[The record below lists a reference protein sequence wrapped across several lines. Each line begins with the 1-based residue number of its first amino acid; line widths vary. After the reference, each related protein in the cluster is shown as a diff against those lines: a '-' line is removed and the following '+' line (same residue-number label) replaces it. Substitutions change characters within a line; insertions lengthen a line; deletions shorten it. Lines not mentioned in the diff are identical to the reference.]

1 MSLFTRARR
10 HVDMNRVKEL
20 REEKIKEETIAEVQR
35 QQENI
40 LAELKRIE
48 VKEDPKYSNWRR
60 ELTEQMTTSDM
71 GMVNLAATGDLDI
84 IDTNTT
90 YDNLNSGLSQMDNYS
105 RSGTTVTLQG
115 TENQIVN
122 GTHTYYNVARYVVD
136 GTRVSH
142 VKITISKGGGTSSWT
157 DRNGASNFD
166 DGVSLNISDHNDFFA
181 PSYYDGDLSSGTH
194 VIPVPGNYKN
204 LRISFEQF
212 GKVGETGA
220 LTISNV
226 SLQRRDPISLLVSL
240 DDPEANSFIRGG
252 LGGSEERKKQLK
264 DMLEAG
270 NEWMA
275 YNGLEPSKTT
285 PGDIALDTIPY
296 EPPSPGPGGYKP
308 PGSYDPNQFYNLDN
322 TTPMP
327 SPNLPQTGPG
337 QSSIPDGT
345 EIAAIYQSPDGTYHS
360 VPGSVNLNKD
370 TTKWPSINDKPKP
383 VKWPTPGIFPGQLP
397 RV

>member
-20 REEKIKEETIAEVQR
+20 REEKIKKEEIAIVR
-35 QQENI
+35 KQQEEI
-40 LAELKRIE
+40 LAELKEIE
-48 VKEDPKYSNWRR
+48 IKESPKYSNWRR
-60 ELTEQMTTSDM
+60 EINEQMTTSDM

-166 DGVSLNISDHNDFFA
+166 DGVSLNISDHDDFFA
-181 PSYYDGDLSSGTH
+181 PAYYDGDLSSGTH

-252 LGGSEERKKQLK
+252 LGGSEERRKQLK

-270 NEWMA
+270 NQWM
-275 YNGLEPSKTT
+275 YIRGLEPSKTS
-285 PGDIALDTIPY
+285 PGDIELDTVDTGKDYGKIAGSLSGPRN
-296 EPPSPGPGGYKP
+296 SPGPGVPRDSPRGPY
-308 PGSYDPNQFYNLDN
+308 
-322 TTPMP
+322 TPLKNYGTDKNPKFMP
-327 SPNLPQTGPG
+327 SGPS
-337 QSSIPDGT
+337 QNPWRL
-345 EIAAIYQSPDGTYHS
+345 A
-360 VPGSVNLNKD
+360 
-370 TTKWPSINDKPKP
+370 
-383 VKWPTPGIFPGQLP
+383 
-397 RV
+397 